1 MQHHSRFPL
10 RIIQKRISRRSTAD
24 EIKLAFLKR
33 LPTQP
38 HIQNSQRKMRL
49 ANYDSLYPLWCFF
62 FPCFPVQPCW
72 RDTCESPHLFLLG
85 TRTYTGEI
93 VSQSDVHSCTLWL
106 LVSYP
111 TLLKMVFRFTPTCR
125 NDMIIQHAAG
135 KKLRHLN
142 TLLELCLIMKCRI
155 TLHYNL
161 CVAHPPTKVT
171 Q

>member
-1 MQHHSRFPL
+1 
-10 RIIQKRISRRSTAD
+10 
-24 EIKLAFLKR
+24 
-33 LPTQP
+33 
-38 HIQNSQRKMRL
+38 MRL
-49 ANYDSLYPLWCFF
+49 NWHFLNACPPNHTFKTVKEKWDLQITIVYTLCDVFF

>member
-1 MQHHSRFPL
+1 
-10 RIIQKRISRRSTAD
+10 
-24 EIKLAFLKR
+24 
-33 LPTQP
+33 
-38 HIQNSQRKMRL
+38 MRL
-49 ANYDSLYPLWCFF
+49 NWHFLNACPPNHTFKTVKEKWDLQITIVYLYPLWCFF